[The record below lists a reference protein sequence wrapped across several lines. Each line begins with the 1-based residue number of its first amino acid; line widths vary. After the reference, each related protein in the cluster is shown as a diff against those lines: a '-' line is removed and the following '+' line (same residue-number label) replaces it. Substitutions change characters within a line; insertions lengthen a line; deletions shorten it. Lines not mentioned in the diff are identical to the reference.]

1 MAGRFVLTAQMQLQ
15 APTNARQVISQVR
28 RQFAQAN
35 INISPT
41 INTQA
46 LANANKQV
54 QNVANSAKAASAN
67 LKTASRSATSLGSAL
82 GAAAR
87 RFASITIA
95 TGAFLALARG
105 ITEAFGRAVD
115 FEKELLKISQVTGK
129 TMSGMK
135 SLTSEIGRLSTSL
148 GVSSS
153 ELIGVTRTLTQ
164 AGFSASKTQKAL
176 AILARTDLGATFDNL
191 ADTTEGAIAILRQ
204 FRNEARAAGGD
215 VAFLEKSLDAINTV
229 SKNFAVEASDLIS
242 AVRRT
247 GGVFEAA
254 GGKINELIAL
264 FTSVRATTR
273 ETAETIATGFRTIFT
288 RIQRTET
295 VEALRELG
303 IELRNAKGEFLGPLE
318 AIKRLQIGLS
328 GLSATDF
335 RFQEVV
341 EQLGG
346 FRQVGKVIP
355 LLKQFG
361 TTQEAL
367 ALANLS
373 SGSTARDA
381 AIAQQGLGNAFAKL
395 KEEFDKT
402 IRDIAGSDTFQTL
415 ARGAIRFAE
424 AILKVVDALEPLLP
438 LITALAAFQLG
449 KIAVPALGR
458 FTGLTGK
465 NQGGKIYGF
474 NKGGLV
480 PGSGNRDTVPAMLS
494 PGEFVIKKSSVQSI
508 GAENL
513 ARANKYT
520 NGTAGRGVPTA
531 AAASGV
537 SKQTGAATKKAVN
550 IPPLTMS
557 PKPNV
562 IGGAVMNPIGTSTT
576 YSGGGFEGKQVLLGS
591 QLPANVQN
599 QLAAKYTG
607 GDRALLGSQTI
618 PFKIG
623 PGSHPISAPQP
634 AKLQGGMFN
643 NIVTDA
649 SMDAISMGVAD
660 ASRRIAA
667 AGLLDLLPALQVNEN
682 KIAAARVSSM
692 LDDTAVQTLEGFIQE
707 GAIAAMTGAMPSR
720 GKASFDLSFGEVM
733 ANKDSLTALYGNN
746 MASARVL
753 EVKRSKGEAA
763 RSTGIPRKLANYIQ
777 KSPSIAFAQGLV
789 NVTGFNKGG
798 QVDTV
803 PAMLTPGE
811 YVINKSSAQSI
822 GYGNLNKMNK
832 SGVAHFNTG
841 GPVMMAGG
849 GFIPNAGQ
857 YQSLT
862 GVGNRGAM
870 GSATLGPTMQ
880 AYEAQLKS
888 ATPILTQVKGAFQKL
903 GTALTPSSS
912 TIQRLGSV
920 ALKSIN
926 PFSVMDKRLN
936 VASQTLNLV
945 NKGAQKLGLAS
956 QTASTQ
962 IQTAGNKYAAFAP
975 KGPAPTGGAAGGGG
989 VVAARGGGGGG
1000 GGMAGLGNA
1009 AMMMAFMAPMAV
1021 EATNFSEATK
1031 KATSQAAMLG
1041 GMLGMILVP
1050 MAAQIDAKIAE
1061 TAASMAAAQADTAEA
1076 AGSAA
1081 ALGPFT
1087 LLAIAITAVI
1097 AVLAYFQAQASEAAK
1112 AAAEMAAKET
1122 ERVSESGGTFDR
1134 QGVTSQLEGFVD
1146 AQAQGEL
1153 LSFGNA
1159 AKVAFDL
1166 TPLGSAVDSVSKL
1179 MDGDI
1184 TGSLMSL
1191 VGVFNPF
1198 ARVTSVAQGQMEKY
1212 NEVLKQKA
1220 AIESFVDASADT
1232 AETLGNYRAA
1242 IKKAEQ
1248 MQLKGMDAVDANID
1262 ATAGLIS
1269 GQTKADASV
1278 AKYEQKM
1285 KELADQNVFSGE
1297 EFEAARDAL
1306 QNSREELAKANFEA
1320 AAKTREGLST
1330 MISTMRESG
1339 KTFNEIF
1346 ADPRYKTQLDQ
1357 LQATLKKGFEKE
1369 MIATGQ
1375 FREEAMAQQGLGNRT
1390 FDSLSQAEKDMVE
1403 EQRQQIASIK
1413 AAEQARQARVEQDKQ
1428 TKEAAKAEMKRAA
1441 ELKALKLAELELI
1454 RVERAR
1460 TQALNKAKRGFELA
1474 NVAMGQIDSAVKSF
1488 SGSIQDAKVNVGGL
1502 IATLK
1507 DGFSPEAFAA
1517 AKQVSPEIA
1526 ESIRRGLTKNKRLEG
1541 ALDQLIKIGA
1551 GENLSRTQR
1560 EEAFA
1565 SVGIDLS
1572 GVSDEIRTKLLAL
1585 FDDGFTAEDIEGA
1598 TEILGAE
1605 VGQQVE
1611 LLKKLAKAQGDYVN
1625 VLSAIG
1631 DAVRKNKKEIVD
1643 AYKFE
1648 VDVRHKGIDRILKA
1662 TGQEMTVR
1670 MARARTNEKA
1680 AAAAGVRGPV
1690 NVAGLSARANIANA
1704 RVNQIQ
1710 QVRNAAGPVVGTDA
1724 IKRDQEMANAQKLL
1738 QDEVTRT
1745 KDALKI
1751 LADRSDEAAAV
1762 MGEIEKEKGMRE
1774 TMQGAIK
1781 DFTFATNEQRQGMNQ
1796 EFMALQRVLQTGN
1809 LNAIP
1814 DKFRAAVGK
1823 LLDQFK
1829 DVPIFGGM
1837 TGGDVSKNLQIRQM
1851 EQQFRMMSGGRQGV
1865 PPQLVKAIFTA
1876 TTKEEKLINDLRQI
1890 NKEEADA
1897 AAALRKIE
1905 EQEAQTQMQALMA
1918 MKTAAEGLLQWL
1930 KTNTNVAVEEADNA
1944 GGAARGGFVPVRGFA
1959 KGGNVFKPRGTDT
1972 VPAMLTPGEFVIRKS
1987 AVDKIGVGALSAL
2000 NNGNVST
2007 VYKAAG
2013 GEIDLVG
2020 AIISPFE
2027 QKFVDLIKGTF
2038 AAVGTMPNGQ
2048 ELPAQMMAKIN
2059 RVPDFKDSFNDLA
2072 NNGMGAADGSVAT
2085 LFPSTLGML
2094 AHLGKVFDTFVAG
2107 SVQNFGKSIWNGKV
2121 VKGKD
2126 GQNVKQLEVDY
2137 GLSHV
2142 NRLFMMTN
2150 QGFAINPRAVANKAK
2165 GTSGAFSLNL
2175 ANKHYNNPNF
2185 LAGNPSKRLLATT
2198 DDDVAKRAGLTG
2210 SKAATML
2217 RQYAA
2222 ASKAGPQHPFDDEY
2236 DKIKDNFVLVKSGLE
2251 GLMNAYYNPQ
2261 VFADI
2266 AAFEAASNN
2275 LGQFQRRF
2283 VATTRAA
2290 LPEVQGLASGGSVD
2304 SVPAMLTP
2312 GEFVMSTAAVK
2323 KHGTGFMKQVNRG
2336 KVPGFARGGSVAGVQ
2351 YRQNGGGIFAGRNAL
2366 MEALDNVSQAMSA
2379 FNTVAN
2385 ALQDI
2390 ATQFGNMQITHN
2402 VNVSGSLAIPG
2413 FTQEAIN
2420 KLVNII
2426 GDSVAESTATKIDNA
2441 ITMWQREQDGRV
2453 A

>member
-15 APTNARQVISQVR
+15 APTNTRQVITQVR
-28 RQFAQAN
+28 RQLSQAN
-35 INISPT
+35 ITINPT

-54 QNVANSAKAASAN
+54 QNVANSAKSASAN

-135 SLTSEIGRLSTSL
+135 SLTGEVSKLSTSL

-153 ELIGVTRTLTQ
+153 ELLNVARTLSQ

-204 FRNEARAAGGD
+204 FRNEARATGGD
-215 VAFLEKSLDAINTV
+215 LAFLEKSLDAINTV
-229 SKNFAVEASDLIS
+229 SKNFAVESADLIS

-295 VEALRELG
+295 VEQLRELG
-303 IELRNAKGEFLGPLE
+303 IELRNAKGEFVGPLE

-381 AIAQQGLGNAFAKL
+381 ATAQLGLGNAFAKL

-424 AILKVVDALEPLLP
+424 AILNVVDALEPLLP
-438 LITALAAFQLG
+438 LMTALAAFQLG
-449 KIAVPALGR
+449 KIAVPAIGR
-458 FTGLTGK
+458 FSGLAGK

-474 NKGGLV
+474 NRGGLV

-513 ARANKYT
+513 ARANKYA
-520 NGTAGRGVPTA
+520 NGTAGTGVPA
-531 AAASGV
+531 VAAASAM
-537 SKQTGAATKKAVN
+537 SKQKGAATKKAVN

-557 PKPNV
+557 PKAGA
-562 IGGAVMNPIGTSTT
+562 IGGAVMLPVGTLTT
-576 YSGGGFEGKQVLLGS
+576 YTHGGGFAGKGGNQMVLGN

-599 QLAAKYTG
+599 TLAQKYMG
-607 GDRALLGSQTI
+607 GDRSLLAKQRI
-618 PFKIG
+618 PFNV
-623 PGSHPISAPQP
+623 GSGSYPISAPQP
-634 AKLQGGMFN
+634 QKLRGGRF
-643 NIVTDA
+643 A
-649 SMDAISMGVAD
+649 SIIQAAAMDAISTGVAK
-660 ASRRIAA
+660 ASTTIGSS
-667 AGLLDLLPALQVNEN
+667 GLLDLLPALNVNES
-682 KIAAARVSSM
+682 KIAAARTSSA
-692 LDDTAVQTLEGFIQE
+692 LDDTAVESMEGFIQE
-707 GAIAAMTGAMPSR
+707 GVISAMTGAIPSR
-720 GKASFDLSFGEVM
+720 GKASFDLGFGEVSR
-733 ANKDSLTALYGNN
+733 NRQSLTALYGDN
-746 MASARVL
+746 MSLAKVM
-753 EVKRSKGEAA
+753 EVKRSKAEAA
-763 RSTGIPRKLANYIQ
+763 RPTGIPKKLGNYIAQ
-777 KSPSIAFAQGLV
+777 NPSLAFAQGLF

-822 GYGNLNKMNK
+822 GYGNLNRMNK
-832 SGVAHFNTG
+832 SGVAHFN
-841 GPVMMAGG
+841 MGG
-849 GFIPNAGQ
+849 GVGPASAMRGGQ
-857 YQSLT
+857 SFM
-862 GVGNRGAM
+862 GGGGNQGMM
-870 GSATLGPTMQ
+870 GSATLGPSLT
-880 AYEAQLKS
+880 AFAGQLKS
-888 ATPILTQVKGAFQKL
+888 ATPILAQMKSGLTMAGTTAKKLGGGVLRTLGPLGLMDGAF
-903 GTALTPSSS
+903 
-912 TIQRLGSV
+912 
-920 ALKSIN
+920 
-926 PFSVMDKRLN
+926 
-936 VASQTLNLV
+936 NLSG
-945 NKGAQKLGLAS
+945 KAFQQLAQKGQVTGQ
-956 QTASTQ
+956 QTQAAGTQ
-962 IQTAGNKYAAFAP
+962 IQTAGGKYAAFAP
-975 KGPAPTGGAAGGGG
+975 KGPAPTGVAPTGTAPVQNAKTQKAAGGGM
-989 VVAARGGGGGG
+989 GGI
-1000 GGMAGLGNA
+1000 GNA
-1009 AMMMAFMAPMAV
+1009 AMMATFMAPMAL
-1021 EATNFSEATK
+1021 EATNLSEATK
-1031 KATSQAAMLG
+1031 KAASGALMLAG
-1041 GMLGMILVP
+1041 VLGMIIVP
-1050 MAAQIDAKIAE
+1050 MIAQMEAKIAE
-1061 TAASMAAAQADTAEA
+1061 TVATGANTLATVKNTIAQTIANAPMAA
-1076 AGSAA
+1076 
-1081 ALGPFT
+1081 
-1087 LLAIAITAVI
+1087 LAVVVI
-1097 AVLAYFQAQASEAAK
+1097 ALIGVFQFLSMQASEAAK
-1112 AAAEMAAKET
+1112 AMAESAAEESKRVIEGGGKFDRTRVTNELGTFVDESAAAEMY
-1122 ERVSESGGTFDR
+1122 S
-1134 QGVTSQLEGFVD
+1134 L
-1146 AQAQGEL
+1146 
-1153 LSFGNA
+1153 GNVA
-1159 AKVAFDL
+1159 SVAFNQL
-1166 TPLGSAVDSVSKL
+1166 TGFGHAIDAGKALMEGDFAGALYSTVAVFS
-1179 MDGDI
+1179 
-1184 TGSLMSL
+1184 
-1191 VGVFNPF
+1191 PF
-1198 ARVTSVAQGQMEKY
+1198 ARAVKGAQEQSEKY
-1212 NEVLKQKA
+1212 RKIIAQKE
-1220 AIESFVDASADT
+1220 AIESFVDASAET
-1232 AETLGNYRAA
+1232 AETLGNYNAA
-1242 IKKAEQ
+1242 IKKNEQ
-1248 MQLKGMDAVDANID
+1248 LQLKGMKAVNANIK
-1262 ATAGLIS
+1262 ATSDFVG
-1269 GQTKADASV
+1269 GQSRADKAM
-1278 AKYEQKM
+1278 AKYEQKL
-1285 KELADQNVFSGE
+1285 KELGDQNIFEGE
-1297 EFEAARDAL
+1297 EFEAAREQL

-1320 AAKTREGLST
+1320 AARVREGIST
-1330 MISTMRESG
+1330 MIESMRESG
-1339 KTFNEIF
+1339 RSFDDIF
-1346 ADPRYKTQLDQ
+1346 ADPRYKAQLDQ
-1357 LQATLKKGFEKE
+1357 LTQTLSKGFEKE
-1369 MIATGQ
+1369 ILASGSARDEAMSGAGFGSRSFEDLSAAEKELVKTREKAIAKAKGQ
-1375 FREEAMAQQGLGNRT
+1375 EQAEEA
-1390 FDSLSQAEKDMVE
+1390 AENLD
-1403 EQRQQIASIK
+1403 K
-1413 AAEQARQARVEQDKQ
+1413 AN
-1428 TKEAAKAEMKRAA
+1428 KEAAAAEEERIR
-1441 ELKALKLAELELI
+1441 ELKALKAAELELV
-1454 RVERAR
+1454 RLERAR
-1460 TQALNKAKRGFELA
+1460 TQAINKANRGFELA
-1474 NVAMGQIDSAVKSF
+1474 NVAMGQIDSAVKGF
-1488 SGSIQDAKVNVGGL
+1488 SGSIQDAKVNVSGL

-1517 AKQVSPEIA
+1517 ARRISPEIA
-1526 ESIRRGLTKNKRLEG
+1526 ESIRSGLAKNKKLEG
-1541 ALDQLIKIGA
+1541 ALDSLVEQFA
-1551 GENLSRTQR
+1551 GENLSNTQR
-1560 EEAFA
+1560 KQALSDA
-1565 SVGIDLS
+1565 GIDFTSLS
-1572 GVSDEIRTKLLAL
+1572 DAMQEKLLKL
-1585 FDDGFTAEDIEGA
+1585 FDDGFDSTDIAEA

-1605 VGQQVE
+1605 VGHQVK
-1611 LLKKLAKAQGDYVN
+1611 LLQKLAKAQGDYVN

-1648 VDVRHKGIDRILKA
+1648 IDVRHKGINRILKA
-1662 TGQEMTVR
+1662 TGQEMTAR
-1670 MARARTNEKA
+1670 MARGMTNQKA
-1680 AAAAGVRGPV
+1680 AAAAGMRGPV
-1690 NVAGLSARANIANA
+1690 NVAGLAARGQAMNA

-1710 QVRNAAGPVVGTDA
+1710 QARNAAGPVVGTAA
-1724 IKRDQEMANAQKLL
+1724 IKRDQDMANAQKLL
-1738 QDEVTRT
+1738 QDEITRT
-1745 KDALKI
+1745 KDALKV

-1762 MGEIEKEKGMRE
+1762 MEEIDKEKGARE
-1774 TMQGAIK
+1774 AMQGAIK

-1796 EFMALQRVLQTGN
+1796 EFMALQKVLQTGN
-1809 LNAIP
+1809 INAIP

-1851 EQQFRMMSGGRQGV
+1851 EQQFRMMSGGQQGV
-1865 PPQLVKAIFTA
+1865 PPQLVKAIFEA

-1890 NKEEADA
+1890 NKEEQDA
-1897 AAALRKIE
+1897 AAALRKLE
-1905 EQEAQTQMQALMA
+1905 EQEANIQIEALTS
-1918 MKTAAEGLLQWL
+1918 MKTAAENLLQWL
-1930 KTNTNVAVEEADNA
+1930 KDNTDTAVEEADNA

-2000 NNGNVST
+2000 NNGNAST
-2007 VYKAAG
+2007 VYAAG
-2013 GEIDLVG
+2013 GGFIEQGLTKLLKGSFVAKGDLLNKKQKNAAAKDPNVKNFRKLYAMALQGAQG
-2020 AIISPFE
+2020 AIAKLFPDTIWA
-2027 QKFVDLIKGTF
+2027 IKGLQDY
-2038 AAVGTMPNGQ
+2038 ASRYGAVRSNTNSEGINFGRVVAKEGQ
-2048 ELPAQMMAKIN
+2048 LMAMGGDGNIYMNPA
-2059 RVPDFKDSFNDLA
+2059 
-2072 NNGMGAADGSVAT
+2072 
-2085 LFPSTLGML
+2085 LGQ
-2094 AHLGKVFDTFVAG
+2094 KRTFVVPSDFYRAI
-2107 SVQNFGKSIWNGKV
+2107 FGKRGNQDPFAGTPFTHEAVRKAGENSGLYKRRVYHTAIKARKDDNT
-2121 VKGKD
+2121 KGKI
-2126 GQNVKQLEVDY
+2126 GSTVIAFNNAQ
-2137 GLSHV
+2137 S
-2142 NRLFMMTN
+2142 
-2150 QGFAINPRAVANKAK
+2150 
-2165 GTSGAFSLNL
+2165 GT
-2175 ANKHYNNPNF
+2175 
-2185 LAGNPSKRLLATT
+2185 
-2198 DDDVAKRAGLTG
+2198 
-2210 SKAATML
+2210 
-2217 RQYAA
+2217 
-2222 ASKAGPQHPFDDEY
+2222 
-2236 DKIKDNFVLVKSGLE
+2236 E
-2251 GLMNAYYNPQ
+2251 GLLNALYNPQ
-2261 VFADI
+2261 FYADMVALRDAFATG
-2266 AAFEAASNN
+2266 F
-2275 LGQFQRRF
+2275 GQRF
-2283 VATTRAA
+2283 RGTSDFAMANFR
-2290 LPEVQGLASGGSVD
+2290 GFASGGSVD

-2351 YRQNGGGIFAGRNAL
+2351 YRQNGGGIFGGRNAL

-2426 GDSVAESTATKIDNA
+2426 GDSVASSTATKIDNA